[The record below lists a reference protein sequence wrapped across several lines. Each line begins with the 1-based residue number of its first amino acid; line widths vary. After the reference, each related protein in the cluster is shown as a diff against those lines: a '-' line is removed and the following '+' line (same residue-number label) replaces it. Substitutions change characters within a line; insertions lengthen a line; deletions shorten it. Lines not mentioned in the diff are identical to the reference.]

1 MSKEA
6 IINEL
11 PEAFVRQMRD
21 WVRSR
26 SGNGFA
32 MTSAYDGLGPSSGY
46 AETPIPI
53 LYGAVGDV
61 DIAML
66 QVPLREREAVRLFW
80 EREGNSIRWLT
91 RRLGLQ
97 KRETAEAR
105 VRKGHDLVREQ
116 LRLITLK
123 AARYH
128 DAARAAGAF
137 A

>member
-1 MSKEA
+1 MSKEQ
-6 IINEL
+6 IIKEL

-32 MTSAYDGLGPSSGY
+32 MTSAYDGVANSSGY

-66 QVPLREREAVRLFW
+66 AIQLREREAVRLFW
-80 EREGNSIRWLT
+80 EREGNSLVWLGK
-91 RRLGLQ
+91 RL
-97 KRETAEAR
+97 KVSDKTAEVR
-105 VRKGHDLVREQ
+105 VRAGHELLREQ
-116 LRLITLK
+116 LRLIALK
-123 AARYH
+123 AARYQE
-128 DAARAAGAF
+128 AARNAGAF

>member
-6 IINEL
+6 IIKEL

-32 MTSAYDGLGPSSGY
+32 MTSAYDGMPSSSGY
-46 AETPIPI
+46 AEMPIPI

-66 QVPLREREAVRLFW
+66 QIPLREREAVRLFW
-80 EREGNSIRWLT
+80 EREGNSLRWLG
-91 RRLGLQ
+91 RRLAVNH
-97 KRETAEAR
+97 ETAEAR
-105 VRKGHDLVREQ
+105 VVRGHALLREE
-116 LRLITLK
+116 LRLITIR
-123 AARYH
+123 AARYQ
-128 DAARAAGAF
+128 DTARRVGAF